1 MNKAKISVVCLQDFY
16 KLKIVLIPIVKRKEK
31 KKAHIEGQ
39 KYVICISTPT
49 LSSKISSALYQKKK
63 KKEEK
68 RSKKA
73 DLKEA

>member
-49 LSSKISSALYQKKK
+49 LSSKNLICFIPKKGREEKQKKK
-63 KKEEK
+63 KI
-68 RSKKA
+68 
-73 DLKEA
+73 